1 VLCVFGTRPE
11 AIKMAPVVREL
22 SGRQSGLDCRV
33 AVTAQHREMLDQVL
47 EVFSIT
53 PDYDLDIMEEG
64 QSLGD
69 ITVRALRGLT
79 EVYETLKPDLVLVHG
94 DTTTTLVGALAAFYQ
109 KIPVGHVE
117 AGLRTYRKYAP
128 FPEEMNR
135 RLTAP
140 LCDLHFAPTARAA
153 ENLLREGIAEAS
165 IFVTGNTVIDALL
178 STVQPDFEFKDP
190 ALVRL
195 DFSRRLI
202 LLTTHRRENWGGP
215 MRRIFRALRRVILEH
230 PEVEVVFPVHKNPA
244 VRRLAAEEL
253 ADCPR
258 LHMCEPL
265 DYASFVNLM
274 AKAYLVLTDSG
285 GLQEEA
291 PSLGKPVLVL
301 RETTERP
308 EALAA
313 GTAVLVGTREENI
326 VKELKRLLTDQV
338 AYQRMATAVN
348 PYGDG
353 RAAVRI
359 RQAVQ
364 YFFGLRRERPLP
376 FPAEP
381 AGESAWEE
389 KILRPVER
397 KDSTSG

>member
-1 VLCVFGTRPE
+1 
-11 AIKMAPVVREL
+11 
-22 SGRQSGLDCRV
+22 
-33 AVTAQHREMLDQVL
+33 
-47 EVFSIT
+47 
-53 PDYDLDIMEEG
+53 
-64 QSLGD
+64 
-69 ITVRALRGLT
+69 
-79 EVYETLKPDLVLVHG
+79 
-94 DTTTTLVGALAAFYQ
+94 
-109 KIPVGHVE
+109 
-117 AGLRTYRKYAP
+117 
-128 FPEEMNR
+128 
-135 RLTAP
+135 
-140 LCDLHFAPTARAA
+140 
-153 ENLLREGIAEAS
+153 
-165 IFVTGNTVIDALL
+165 
-178 STVQPDFEFKDP
+178 
-190 ALVRL
+190 
-195 DFSRRLI
+195 
-202 LLTTHRRENWGGP
+202 

-381 AGESAWEE
+381 AGESPWEE